1 MRLKNFIIVT
11 EKISNDFEQSRS
23 DMIKGSE
30 TIDSRS
36 TTPVAA
42 KVTLRD
48 GKTGDGSAKPS
59 LTHYNV
65 VINENDIV
73 SKNEVFQVTGSISA
87 NNDET
92 DNASIRVYG
101 DVLFI
106 SNATK

>member
-11 EKISNDFEQSRS
+11 ENVTNDYQQPRS
-23 DMIKGSE
+23 DMIK
-30 TIDSRS
+30 
-36 TTPVAA
+36 AA
-42 KVTLRD
+42 EDISAGAIEPSASKITLRD
-48 GKTGDGSAKPS
+48 GKTGGGSSKPS

-87 NNDET
+87 NNDGT

-106 SNATK
+106 SNVNK